1 MDLKSNN
8 IELKTYDN
16 GKYVLDELF
25 DSLLPR
31 YQIDLETLMRE
42 SDFTFYSVQLFYYKW
57 MSVLAG

>member
-57 MSVLAG
+57 MSLLAG